1 MHEHSLS
8 NIILKLFLDCHHAWL
23 RSWASPTFDIWF
35 FVCPIMP
42 SFRLATNI
50 FSVALCTRKAMFRLG
65 VLPHFSPISL
75 HKLLHAIG
83 DGFRP

>member
-1 MHEHSLS
+1 
-8 NIILKLFLDCHHAWL
+8 
-23 RSWASPTFDIWF
+23 
-35 FVCPIMP
+35 MP